1 MSQNFVMC
9 FFFVCGRAD
18 LSFKKILQSIIVQ
31 SSAIIYCRMVDM
43 APRAHQV
50 ILEVNAQNRVFLYTV
65 LKTG

>member
-1 MSQNFVMC
+1 
-9 FFFVCGRAD
+9 
-18 LSFKKILQSIIVQ
+18 
-31 SSAIIYCRMVDM
+31 MVDM